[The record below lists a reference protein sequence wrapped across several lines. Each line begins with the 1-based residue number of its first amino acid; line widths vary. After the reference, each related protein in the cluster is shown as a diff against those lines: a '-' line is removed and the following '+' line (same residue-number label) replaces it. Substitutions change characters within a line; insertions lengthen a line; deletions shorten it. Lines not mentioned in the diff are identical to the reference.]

1 MKAHG
6 VETGAK
12 ENERDPGKSCP
23 KLKWTKLVPNSHGP
37 KGGELAVALA
47 LAGAPNAR
55 PGAPSAG
62 GSEGRRVPQRDRW
75 GAPLET

>member
-1 MKAHG
+1 M
-6 VETGAK
+6 
-12 ENERDPGKSCP
+12 P
-23 KLKWTKLVPNSHGP
+23 KLVAP
-37 KGGELAVALA
+37 KGAEHAAALA

-75 GAPLET
+75 GAPFGNMIFGESLN